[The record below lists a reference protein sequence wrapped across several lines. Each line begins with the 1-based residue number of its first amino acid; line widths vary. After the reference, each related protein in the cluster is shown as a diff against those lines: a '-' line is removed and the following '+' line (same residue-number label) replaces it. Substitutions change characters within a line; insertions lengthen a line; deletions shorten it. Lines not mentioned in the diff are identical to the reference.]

1 MKNPS
6 LLLIREEERERGTG
20 KTSSPSG
27 LLSTGLQTCYV
38 RSVFYQIKKGLPLFI
53 RGSPK

>member
-6 LLLIREEERERGTG
+6 LLLIREEERERGIG

-27 LLSTGLQTCYV
+27 LWNTGLQTCYV
-38 RSVFYQIKKGLPLFI
+38 RLLFYQIIKGLPLFL
-53 RGSPK
+53 RESPK